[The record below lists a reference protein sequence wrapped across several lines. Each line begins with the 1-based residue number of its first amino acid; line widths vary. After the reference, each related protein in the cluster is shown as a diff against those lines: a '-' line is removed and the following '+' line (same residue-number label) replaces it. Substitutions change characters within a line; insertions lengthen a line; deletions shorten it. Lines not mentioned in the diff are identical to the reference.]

1 MANAPLNSAHARRL
15 LRCGY
20 SDCVHLWTRDR
31 PGEPERCPKC
41 KRRDWK
47 KGQGRR
53 GRPATKAPTPATPQR
68 PVSVTAK
75 PLERP
80 VSVVRKEKVQ
90 AKIAEGK
97 RPAGRCPHDWMNP
110 LLCPVCRSR

>member
-1 MANAPLNSAHARRL
+1 MEQRRV
-15 LRCGY
+15 LRCGFKECGHVWL
-20 SDCVHLWTRDR
+20 S
-31 PGEPERCPKC
+31 GAKANPERCPVC
-41 KRRDWK
+41 NRRGWLRGDARK
-47 KGQGRR
+47 K
-53 GRPATKAPTPATPQR
+53 GRPATKAPTPAKPQR

-75 PLERP
+75 PVERP